1 MSSDEMSTSSV
12 DTLFTQPW
20 QIDTKFND
28 DMSTED
34 YSNNTTQPSNN
45 STSEQTNSCN
55 MSCDEMSTSSSISSH
70 EREDDSSHIDE
81 RHNFSSHEHK
91 DSVIYWEVPQN
102 NNLSDVVNIHGMP
115 PCDVTIHNDVPGKDT
130 EEFVPGGSVRISIS
144 KNNRATKS
152 TLGLYN
158 TDDSGAHLVFRVS
171 TRDVCVNNFTCII
184 YAYNLLILFPF

>member
-12 DTLFTQPW
+12 DTLFTQLW
-20 QIDTKFND
+20 QIDPKSKD
-28 DMSTED
+28 DMSTD
-34 YSNNTTQPSNN
+34 DHCNNTTQSSNN
-45 STSEQTNSCN
+45 STSEQTNNCN
-55 MSCDEMSTSSSISSH
+55 MSSDEMSTSSSI
-70 EREDDSSHIDE
+70 
-81 RHNFSSHEHK
+81 SSHEHK

-171 TRDVCVNNFTCII
+171 TRDVCVNNLTCII
-184 YAYNLLILFPF
+184 YAYHLLILFPF

>member
-12 DTLFTQPW
+12 DTVFTQPW
-20 QIDTKFND
+20 QIDTKYND

-34 YSNNTTQPSNN
+34 YYNNTTQPSNN

-70 EREDDSSHIDE
+70 E
-81 RHNFSSHEHK
+81 HK

-115 PCDVTIHNDVPGKDT
+115 PCDITIHNDVPGKDT
-130 EEFVPGGSVRISIS
+130 VEFVPGGRVRISIS

-158 TDDSGAHLVFRVS
+158 TDDSGAHLVWRVS
-171 TRDVCVNNFTCII
+171 TRDVCINNFNISVLYMNII
-184 YAYNLLILFPF
+184 F